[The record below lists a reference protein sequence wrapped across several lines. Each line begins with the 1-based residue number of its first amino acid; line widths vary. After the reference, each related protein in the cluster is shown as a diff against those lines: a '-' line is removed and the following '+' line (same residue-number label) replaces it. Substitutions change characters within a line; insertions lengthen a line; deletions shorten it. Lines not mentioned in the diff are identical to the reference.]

1 MCKAENGLSRLVFP
15 SDDSTKEEIL
25 VIKQYLQNAGF
36 SEVDSGWLADVFKR
50 PDCFGDQ
57 NGNSV
62 FREDFTDLFEQLFS
76 SITEKLAETVQIE
89 KDRQTS
95 LALLFSCMLKL
106 GIVGHYPTWFLPND
120 ELEES
125 NNAANVPEW
134 VSEFQQHAKFCVK
147 ELNWQKLT
155 EITHFEDLLSFL
167 LPEGVPLDQVANL
180 KRLDPIPRRN
190 LSSDDRIDSEKL
202 EFWLVWR
209 FGDNEKR
216 SNKVKL
222 DTLLK
227 DKDFFDF
234 SDDEIGDKIL
244 GLLNAIDNAM
254 TIASWKLPWE
264 ERLDPLNEGWKVV
277 AYELIPFL
285 ERLNTRKPWLN
296 QERSTLLKAWWQLS
310 KLIYGWSN
318 GGLESELSDELQNRL
333 VESASRHIGILRSV
347 LRDTPE
353 VFESEDSPG
362 SPVSDFYE
370 KAFYALL
377 VFASPWK
384 RLKPLLL
391 AFTEMKAQAVASHLS
406 FWNESGQES
415 PPYPY
420 SQVPLWIGVSM
431 YPQHLQDEL
440 QKDPHLQDL
449 REEFAKFCLSRL
461 RTNAKNKKS
470 SYANEDFVEPRPAW
484 RLCYV
489 QALAA
494 LRVNPGGRAHRTLFW
509 LLNNDPDETVR
520 GLAKKAHKKVRHLDR
535 KKPNLDEGASPR
547 RPLFEAFWWLRQAH
561 LMTLGV
567 EIDRA
572 GAMRTRRK
580 ELHRTRE
587 KDDHYR

>member
-1 MCKAENGLSRLVFP
+1 MRKAENGLSGLVFP
-15 SDDSTKEEIL
+15 LNGSSEEVSD
-25 VIKQYLQNAGF
+25 IKRCLLDIGF
-36 SEVDSGWLADVFKR
+36 SEADSEWLVHVFKR
-50 PDCFGDQ
+50 PDCYGDPTGSSAF
-57 NGNSV
+57 NEAFS
-62 FREDFTDLFEQLFS
+62 LHFEHILPC
-76 SITEKLAETVQIE
+76 TVEKLNESIQVGEA
-89 KDRQTS
+89 RQNRLAFLLHS
-95 LALLFSCMLKL
+95 LL
-106 GIVGHYPTWFLPND
+106 GFGRVGGEAWLPNVGTKGAD
-120 ELEES
+120 S
-125 NNAANVPEW
+125 SADIPKW
-134 VSEFQQHAKFCVK
+134 ISEFQKHAQFFPQNLDWHQLK
-147 ELNWQKLT
+147 ELP
-155 EITHFEDLLSFL
+155 HFDDLLPFL
-167 LPEGVPLDQVANL
+167 LPKGGPFQVIDL
-180 KRLDPIPRRN
+180 SRLNPIPRRN
-190 LSSDDRIDSEKL
+190 WSSNDRIDPEEL
-202 EFWLVWR
+202 EFWLIWR

-216 SNKVKL
+216 CGKVKL

-227 DKDFFDF
+227 DFSDF
-234 SDDEIGDKIL
+234 SDDILGNKIL

-254 TIASWKLPWE
+254 TIASWKLPGE
-264 ERLDPLNEGWKVV
+264 ERLDPLNDGWKVV
-277 AYELIPFL
+277 AHELIPFL
-285 ERLNTRKPWLN
+285 KLLTEKQPELSN
-296 QERSTLLKAWWQLS
+296 ERSSLLKAWWRLS

-318 GGLESELSDELQNRL
+318 GGLESKLSDKLRERL

-362 SPVSDFYE
+362 FPVSDFYQ
-370 KAFYALL
+370 KAFYVLL
-377 VFASPWK
+377 VFAEPWK

-391 AFTEMKAQAVASHLS
+391 AFTEMNAQAVASHLS

-420 SQVPLWIGVSM
+420 SQIPLWIGMSM

-440 QKDPHLQDL
+440 KRDPHLQAL
-449 REEFAKFCLSRL
+449 REEFAKFCLGRL
-461 RTNAKNKKS
+461 RTKGKNKNS
-470 SYANEDFVEPRPAW
+470 GYANTDFVEPRPAW

-489 QALAA
+489 QALTA

-561 LMTLGV
+561 LMTLRV

-587 KDDHYR
+587 KEDRYR